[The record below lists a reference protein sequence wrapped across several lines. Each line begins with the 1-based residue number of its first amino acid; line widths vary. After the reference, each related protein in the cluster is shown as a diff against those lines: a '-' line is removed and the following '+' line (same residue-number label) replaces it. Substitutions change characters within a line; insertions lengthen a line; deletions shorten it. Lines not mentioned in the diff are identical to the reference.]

1 MVTNKENLAA
11 LCTVR
16 ISRLTAAEW
25 MIGVIYLDCVAICD
39 RRCVICCVACS
50 AKEAAG
56 GGDRQSRD
64 H

>member
-25 MIGVIYLDCVAICD
+25 MLNVIYLHYVAICG

-50 AKEAAG
+50 TDEAPAPARG
-56 GGDRQSRD
+56 GVT
-64 H
+64 

>member
-1 MVTNKENLAA
+1 MVINKENLAA

-25 MIGVIYLDCVAICD
+25 MTGVIYLDYVAICG

-50 AKEAAG
+50 TDEAPRGEG
-56 GGDRQSRD
+56 GKVT
-64 H
+64 